1 MEPVTVLGSDV
12 LLGVL
17 DPGSPQ
23 HAAARAAVGEA
34 RQRGHRLVVAAS
46 TYAELAIGAA
56 QGGAPEGR
64 HDLDRALAEIPAAV
78 VPLDAAIA
86 GIAADLC
93 ARHPDLPVRESLVV
107 GTAEAL
113 GAERILT
120 FDGAWGADV
129 ADGAAADAV
138 SPTSQTPD
146 DVAAILAQAQADA
159 AEERNAALFEAPP
172 GRRAAEAAA
181 AFVRLLDAAERD
193 IAAHGGTLWH
203 VRVGRSGEGRG
214 IRISQHLIDLIG
226 QEDGTLRVRV
236 RRYRSGRAYEFDEV
250 SLPGIEPVYDLS
262 GLDPAEVDELL
273 EQIALG
279 FVVIALGITTHGGPA
294 PRVPPS

>member
-1 MEPVTVLGSDV
+1 MQPVTVLGSDV
-12 LLGVL
+12 LLAVL
-17 DPGSPQ
+17 DPASP
-23 HAAARAAVGEA
+23 HHGAAMAAVDEA
-34 RQRGHRLVVAAS
+34 RGQGHRLVVAAS

-56 QGGAPEGR
+56 QGGAPEGH
-64 HDLDRALAEIPAAV
+64 HDLDRALEAIPAEV
-78 VPLDAAIA
+78 VALDAEVA
-86 GIAADLC
+86 GTAADLC

-120 FDGAWGADV
+120 FDGTLVTETADP
-129 ADGAAADAV
+129 AAETGPRQSA
-138 SPTSQTPD
+138 D

-159 AEERNAALFEAPP
+159 AEQRNTALFEAPP

-226 QEDGTLRVRV
+226 QEDGSLRVRV

-250 SLPGIEPVYDLS
+250 TLPGIEPVYDLS
-262 GLDPAEVDELL
+262 ELEAGEVDELL
-273 EQIALG
+273 EQIALA
-279 FVVIALGITTHGGPA
+279 FVVTALGITA
-294 PRVPPS
+294 A

>member
-1 MEPVTVLGSDV
+1 MTGQAVSVLGGDV
-12 LLGVL
+12 LLGIL
-17 DPGSPQ
+17 DPASPQ
-23 HAAARAAVGEA
+23 HAAARAAAADALES
-34 RQRGHRLVVAAS
+34 GHELVVAAS

-56 QGGAPEGR
+56 QGGAPAGR
-64 HDLDRALAEIPAAV
+64 HDVDRVLAEIPARV
-78 VPLDAAIA
+78 VPLDAEIA

-93 ARHPDLPVRESLVV
+93 GRHPDLPVRESLVV
-107 GTAEAL
+107 GTAHAL

-120 FDGAWGADV
+120 FDGDWDAVGADP
-129 ADGAAADAV
+129 APPDDAAG
-138 SPTSQTPD
+138 QTAG

-159 AEERNAALFEAPP
+159 AEQRNASLFESPP

-226 QEDGTLRVRV
+226 QDDGRLRVRV

-250 SLPGIEPVYDLS
+250 ALPGVEPVYDLS
-262 GLDPAEVDELL
+262 RL
-273 EQIALG
+273 EAAQVEALVERIALA
-279 FVVIALGITTHGGPA
+279 FVVTALGIATA
-294 PRVPPS
+294 